1 VRLDDTICAIS
12 SAVGPAA
19 RIVLRLSGPAA
30 AQLARGLGADL
41 PGHARAQRA
50 ALNLDGL
57 AFPAWIYQFVAPR
70 SYTAQDLIEL
80 HIPGNPLLAR
90 RLLDRLARD
99 GARPAEPG
107 EFTARA
113 FFNGKLDLAQAE
125 GVAAAIAALTRSQ
138 LHAARCL
145 MAGELTR
152 RLAGP
157 MEQLVQLLALVEA
170 DIDFSDQDVQ
180 VLAMP
185 QAAMRLQA
193 IQDQLDSLVA
203 GSARFE
209 KLSHEPTIVLAGRP
223 NAGKST
229 LANALAAQARAI
241 VSPQA
246 GTTRDALSVELKL
259 RRGIVR
265 LIDMPGIETPAD
277 GDPTPIQIQQ
287 QMQRQAQRMI
297 GQADVLILVRDI
309 TDTQPSLDLPRTPDL
324 TAISKSDLI
333 PSPGTPGEGQGEGL
347 RHRLNHPSPQPSP
360 GVPGEGAREN
370 LSPGVPG
377 EGAREALC
385 VSAHTGQNLEHLRGE
400 LDRLAFGIDA
410 PAASLALTSRHLLV
424 IDQARAALDR
434 ARARLDRNQLELLA
448 ADLREALG
456 ALGQVLGAVTPD
468 DILGR
473 IFATFCIG
481 K

>member
-30 AQLARGLGADL
+30 SQLARGLGADL

-57 AFPAWIYQFVAPR
+57 EFPAWIYQFVAPR

-125 GVAAAIAALTRSQ
+125 GVAAAIAALSRSQ

-145 MAGELTR
+145 MAGELSR
-152 RLAGP
+152 RLAEP

-180 VLAMP
+180 VLTP
-185 QAAMRLQA
+185 SDAALRMNG
-193 IQDQLDSLVA
+193 IGDQLQSLVR

-246 GTTRDALSVELKL
+246 GTTRDALSVDLKL

-265 LIDMPGIETPAD
+265 LIDMPGIESPAD
-277 GDPTPIQIQQ
+277 SGPTPIEIQQ

-309 TDTQPSLDLPRTPDL
+309 TDTRSPLDLPRAPDS
-324 TAISKSDLI
+324 IIFSKCDL
-333 PSPGTPGEGQGEGL
+333 L
-347 RHRLNHPSPQPSP
+347 
-360 GVPGEGAREN
+360 VP
-370 LSPGVPG
+370 VP
-377 EGAREALC
+377 ADALC

-400 LDRLAFGIDA
+400 LDRLAFGADA
-410 PAASLALTSRHLLV
+410 PAASLALTSRHLLA
-424 IDQARAALDR
+424 IDQARDALDR

-448 ADLREALG
+448 ADLREALH